1 MSYVM
6 SRALRAA
13 AAGNRGRQ
21 APRPAKRPNAPLSFT
36 EAANPAR
43 RKEWMAAT
51 FGTGTPR
58 VSAAV
63 AAPEPRTAPAP
74 QPTPAA
80 PAEVAVRAPGV
91 IQPTTVTRTRPA
103 SEPIDGALLWLLV
116 RKYLQHYI
124 GFRSEA
130 QATLVTGWLFHA
142 MARDRDDHGM
152 GPLIWRAS
160 PRLMVTSAD
169 RGSGKS
175 SLLDLIVI
183 LTQSRRGKIPKIT
196 PARYAQV
203 VGKYH
208 ETVALDEA
216 KTIFG
221 AGAKSLELQGILL
234 AGYTRRASYEISG
247 TSYSLFGAVAYA
259 AKDELITDT
268 KGSQIGDLLD
278 RSLTIR
284 LDQPYRPKREIAERA
299 EDDGE
304 LLARALVAWTDSVR
318 AELKQAARDISDED
332 FEAAE
337 AAADRGEKMAPGK
350 HRAIQISRPL
360 RACARIVGPGAEADM
375 IAALDEI
382 TSGAAG
388 TQTADLMAQL
398 RERSAGWGEDVPDDA
413 TGRIVTT
420 PGDDDELFED

>member
-1 MSYVM
+1 M
-6 SRALRAA
+6 
-13 AAGNRGRQ
+13 
-21 APRPAKRPNAPLSFT
+21 
-36 EAANPAR
+36 NPAR
-43 RKEWMAAT
+43 RKEWTRAT
-51 FGTGTPR
+51 FGTGTR
-58 VSAAV
+58 AAV
-63 AAPEPRTAPAP
+63 VLPEPQTAPM
-74 QPTPAA
+74 PAA
-80 PAEVAVRAPGV
+80 PAEVAVREPGV
-91 IQPTTVTRTRPA
+91 IEPGTVTQARPRGP
-103 SEPIDGALLWLLV
+103 EPIDGALLWLLV
-116 RKYLQHYI
+116 RKYLSHYVA
-124 GFRSEA
+124 FRSEA

-152 GPLIWRAS
+152 GSLIWRAS
-160 PRLMVTSAD
+160 PRLMVTSKD

-175 SLLDLIVI
+175 TLLDLIVI

-203 VGKYH
+203 VGKYQ

-247 TSYSLFGAVAYA
+247 NSYSLFGAVAYA

-284 LDQPYRPKREIAERA
+284 LDPPSRPKPEVAERA

-304 LLARALVAWTDSVR
+304 LLARALVAWTDAVR
-318 AELKQAARDISDED
+318 GDLKQAARDIAEED
-332 FEAAE
+332 MQAAE
-337 AAADRGEKMAPGK
+337 DAAERGEKTAPGK
-350 HRAIQISRPL
+350 LRAVQISRPL
-360 RACARIVGPGAEADM
+360 RACARLAGPGAEADM

-388 TQTADLMAQL
+388 TQTADLMTQL
-398 RERSAGWGEDVPDDA
+398 RKRSANWGEDVPDEA
-413 TGRIVTT
+413 TGRIVTE
-420 PGDDDELFED
+420 PGSDDDLYGAD